1 MRQFLAST
9 LMAVMTFG
17 PLVNANAA
25 PVKPAVKSVAGT
37 PATPIQHLVV
47 IFQENVSFDHY
58 FATYPNATNPQ
69 GEPPFSGLPNTPN
82 VNGLLGTLITAN
94 PNLNPGNGAGAT
106 NPFRLDRSQAATAD
120 QDHDYTPE
128 QMAFDGG
135 LMDLFPAN
143 TGHGRS
149 ASEWRRHRRHDRSD
163 HGLL

>member
-9 LMAVMTFG
+9 LMAVITFG

-69 GEPPFSGLPNTPN
+69 GEPPFSG
-82 VNGLLGTLITAN
+82 A
-94 PNLNPGNGAGAT
+94 
-106 NPFRLDRSQAATAD
+106 SQ
-120 QDHDYTPE
+120 H
-128 QMAFDGG
+128 
-135 LMDLFPAN
+135 
-143 TGHGRS
+143 S
-149 ASEWRRHRRHDRSD
+149 
-163 HGLL
+163 